1 MLSKKENSDPPS
13 KKRKLSLSRKGKG
26 RFSSVSEDHLT
37 VMSKPQ
43 VPKNTE
49 KASKWAMG
57 NFYPNNTCLNEV
69 LTPICSKEVLTK
81 WLCVFI
87 NGTRSKTGGPYPPKM
102 IRSSLAGILCSMSY

>member
-37 VMSKPQ
+37 VMLKPQ

-49 KASKWAMG
+49 KASKWARVTFKKIG
-57 NFYPNNTCLNEV
+57 L
-69 LTPICSKEVLTK
+69 
-81 WLCVFI
+81 
-87 NGTRSKTGGPYPPKM
+87 KTT
-102 IRSSLAGILCSMSY
+102 IAETQTILALVKF